1 MFEQRLRV
9 LLIVFGAGLLVVLLR
24 LFQLQVVQAD
34 YYQRQAE
41 QRLVKRARTLK
52 PIRGRILDRNHRV
65 LASDEPAW
73 SIAVHYR
80 LLDQDADADYH
91 KQLAEDFLGDRDL
104 VVRHARLM
112 LQVAQAG
119 DFDRELLDDL
129 VLYLEQN
136 IDSSWVEN
144 EIDSF
149 WKFLAARSADLEDRK
164 AGIVAQVRRWKAAYV
179 ENNDLSPAQAKRE
192 PIAEELRCHP
202 LLDSLKHNQRI
213 ALERQIRRRFVWL
226 MELGAVE
233 VIDSSTRAYHDA
245 ECLAHVVG
253 NLRQV
258 KPEDIADRPY
268 RWEGLKRDRGGY
280 RSRDVIGESG
290 VERMAEARLRGTRG
304 RLTTY
309 RDERPPLRIPARLGE
324 DVTLSIDWQLQSAI
338 YQMLADR
345 VRDPELADVPG
356 GSVVVL
362 DVPTRQVL
370 ALVSYPSYD
379 PNEYRSEYS
388 TLSRDFQTFPLH
400 FRAVFRQ
407 YEPGSIVKPLTVLAA
422 HMSELIDP
430 QTLFECR
437 GRLDPN
443 IKGFRCWLA
452 AGSTE
457 SIHHGSINSEQAIMR
472 SCNVF
477 CYRLGDLFRQR
488 ENSAEMGV
496 QRMWEWMNLFGLG
509 KLTGIGLPE
518 EKKGIAPSPSYL
530 RTKKHRSAQVSDLR
544 NYAIGQGE
552 MQVTP
557 LQAANLVATYA
568 SGKLRPVSLLIDQRD
583 RPGVRLPGEES
594 LWRLIRR
601 GMYEVVNVPGGT
613 ATQFAKLDHPGF
625 VLCGKSGSAQTN
637 RWITQYRVEYQDDD
651 GERSFVVDANN
662 RQAARSEFVRR
673 EIRRMKIAAED
684 QADWSKK
691 LRAGIVDVTPTKY
704 WPLGVGPERKHSHAW
719 FVAFLQPKDASAMP
733 DWDVPSPIAIAVLLE
748 FGGSGGRNSGPL
760 CRDIA
765 QRIISDFS
773 QYVDGRAPLAQ
784 GGP

>member
-1 MFEQRLRV
+1 MFEERLRV

-34 YYQRQAE
+34 HYQRQAE

-80 LLDQDADADYH
+80 LLTEEADYH
-91 KQLAEDFLGDRDL
+91 KQLAEEFLGDREL
-104 VVRHARLM
+104 LLRHARFM
-112 LQVAQAG
+112 LQIAQAG

-129 VLYLEQN
+129 VLYLKQN
-136 IDSSWVEN
+136 IDASWVEN

-149 WKFLAARSADLEDRK
+149 WKFLAARSDDLEDRRT
-164 AGIVAQVRRWKAAYV
+164 GIVAQVHRWKRSYV
-179 ENNDLSPAQAKRE
+179 RSHSLSPAQAKRE
-192 PIAEELRCHP
+192 PIAEELHCHP
-202 LLDSLKHNQRI
+202 LLDGLKHNERI
-213 ALERQIRRRFVWL
+213 ALEREIRRRYVWL

-233 VIDSSTRAYHDA
+233 VVDSSTRAYHDS

-253 NLRQV
+253 HLRQV
-258 KPEDIADRPY
+258 KPQDITDRPY
-268 RWEGLKRDRGGY
+268 RWEGLEHDRGGY
-280 RSRDVIGESG
+280 RPRDVIGESG
-290 VERMAEARLRGTRG
+290 VERMAEERLRGTRG

-309 RDERPPLRIPARLGE
+309 RDERPPLRIPALLGE
-324 DVTLSIDWQLQSAI
+324 DVTLTIDWQLQSAI
-338 YQMLADR
+338 YQMLAER
-345 VRDPELADVPG
+345 VRDAELADVPG

-370 ALVSYPSYD
+370 ALVSYPAYD
-379 PNEYRSEYS
+379 PNEYRSEYA
-388 TLSRDFQTFPLH
+388 TLSRDFETFPLH

-407 YEPGSIVKPLTVLAA
+407 YEPGSIVKPMTVVAA
-422 HMSELIDP
+422 HMNGLIDP

-443 IKGFRCWLA
+443 IKGFRCWLV
-452 AGSTE
+452 AGSNA
-457 SIHHGSINSEQAIMR
+457 SVQHGLINSEQAIMH

-477 CYRLGDLFRQR
+477 CYQLGDLFRQR

-509 KLTGIGLPE
+509 RLTGIGLPE

-530 RTKKHRSAQVSDLR
+530 RTKKHRSSQVSDLR

-568 SGKLRPVSLLIDQRD
+568 SGVSQPVSLLIDQPD
-583 RPGVRLPGEES
+583 RAGVRLPGEES

-601 GMYEVVNVPGGT
+601 GMYQVVNVSGGT

-637 RWITQYRVEYQDDD
+637 RWITECRIDYRDGD
-651 GERSFVVDANN
+651 GERSLIIPANSKA
-662 RQAARSEFVRR
+662 AARSEFVRR
-673 EIRRMKIAAED
+673 EIERLNIAPKEEAR
-684 QADWSKK
+684 WSAN
-691 LRAGIVDVTPTKY
+691 LRERIIEVTPTKY
-704 WPLGVGPERKHSHAW
+704 WPLGAGPDRKHSHAW
-719 FVAFLQPKDASAMP
+719 FVAFLQPKDAAGMP
-733 DWDVPSPIAIAVLLE
+733 DWDAPSPIAIAVLLE

-760 CRDIA
+760 CRDVA

-773 QYVDGRAPLAQ
+773 QYVDGSAALAR
-784 GGP
+784 GGL